1 MLSKKELAYFE
12 KKLLQLKEE
21 TIQMAEANEPLSF
34 EDYGELTSYDN
45 HFADTA
51 TQLEEREKQR
61 VLHETANNLLQE
73 VNEAL
78 DRIKTGTYGVCVDT
92 GEPISYER
100 LKALPYAKRTVEAQ
114 KELEKENVNEASIP
128 EDPSF
133 LTPEDDVRG
142 DKRIQV
148 VDELISVHGNSSS

>member
-1 MLSKKELAYFE
+1 MLSKEELSYFK

-21 TIQMAEANEPLSF
+21 TIQMVEANEPLSF

-51 TQLEEREKQR
+51 TQLEERERQR
-61 VLHETANNLLQE
+61 VLHDTANNLLEE

-78 DRIKTGTYGVCVDT
+78 ERIKTGTYGVCVDT
-92 GEPISYER
+92 GKTIPYER
-100 LKALPYAKRTVEAQ
+100 LKALPYAKRTVDAQ
-114 KELEKENVNEASIP
+114 KELEKENVASLP
-128 EDPSF
+128 EDHSF
-133 LTPEDDVRG
+133 LTPEEDVRG
-142 DKRIQV
+142 DKRIQT

>member
-1 MLSKKELAYFE
+1 MLSKEELAYFE
-12 KKLLQLKEE
+12 KRLLQLKEE
-21 TIQMAEANEPLSF
+21 TIQMVEASQPLSF

-51 TQLEEREKQR
+51 TQLEERERQK
-61 VLHETANNLLQE
+61 VLHDTANNLLQE
-73 VNEAL
+73 VNDAL
-78 DRIKTGTYGVCVDT
+78 ERIKTGSYGVCVDT

-114 KELEKENVNEASIP
+114 KELEKENVTSLP
-128 EDPSF
+128 DDQSF

>member
-1 MLSKKELAYFE
+1 MLSKEELTYF
-12 KKLLQLKEE
+12 KKRLLQMKEE
-21 TIQMAEANEPLSF
+21 TIQMVEASQPLSF

-45 HFADTA
+45 HFADSA

-61 VLHETANNLLQE
+61 VLHETANNLLEE

-78 DRIKTGTYGVCVDT
+78 ERFKTGTYGVCVDT
-92 GEPISYER
+92 GKKIPYER

-114 KELEKENVNEASIP
+114 KELEKEKENVISLP
-128 EDPSF
+128 EDQSF
-133 LTPEDDVRG
+133 LTPEEDERG

>member
-12 KKLLQLKEE
+12 KRLLQLKEE
-21 TIQMAEANEPLSF
+21 TIQMVEASQPLSF
-34 EDYGELTSYDN
+34 EDYGELTSSDN

-51 TQLEEREKQR
+51 TQLEEREKQK
-61 VLHETANNLLQE
+61 VLHDTANNLLQE
-73 VNEAL
+73 VNDAL
-78 DRIKTGTYGVCVDT
+78 ERIKTGSYGVCVDT

-114 KELEKENVNEASIP
+114 KELEKENVTSLP
-128 EDPSF
+128 DDQSF

>member
-1 MLSKKELAYFE
+1 MLSKEELAYFE
-12 KKLLQLKEE
+12 KRLLQLKEE
-21 TIQMAEANEPLSF
+21 TIQMVEASQPLSF

-51 TQLEEREKQR
+51 TQLEERERQK
-61 VLHETANNLLQE
+61 VLHDTANNLLAE
-73 VNEAL
+73 VNDAL
-78 DRIKTGTYGVCVDT
+78 ERIKTGSYGVCVDT

-114 KELEKENVNEASIP
+114 KELEKENVTSLP
-128 EDPSF
+128 DDQSF

>member
-1 MLSKKELAYFE
+1 MLSKEEQMYF
-12 KKLLQLKEE
+12 KKRLLQLKQE
-21 TIQMAEANEPLSF
+21 TMQMVEASEPLSF

-61 VLHETANNLLQE
+61 GLHDTANNLLEE

-78 DRIKTGTYGVCVDT
+78 ERINTGTYGVCVDT
-92 GEPISYER
+92 GETISYER

-114 KELEKENVNEASIP
+114 KEHEKEKLTSLP
-128 EDPSF
+128 EDQSF
-133 LTPEDDVRG
+133 LTPEEDVRG
-142 DKRIQV
+142 DKRIQTA
-148 VDELISVHGNSSS
+148 DELINVHGNSSS

>member
-1 MLSKKELAYFE
+1 MLSKDELSYFE
-12 KKLLQLKEE
+12 KRLLQLKEE
-21 TIQMAEANEPLSF
+21 TIQMAEASQPLSF

-51 TQLEEREKQR
+51 TQLEERERQK
-61 VLHETANNLLQE
+61 VLHDTANNLLAE

-78 DRIKTGTYGVCVDT
+78 ERIKKGTYGVCVDT
-92 GEPISYER
+92 GEPISNER

-114 KELEKENVNEASIP
+114 KEQEKERIVSPP

-133 LTPEDDVRG
+133 LTPEEDIRG
-142 DKRIQV
+142 DKRIQT

>member
-1 MLSKKELAYFE
+1 MLSKEELSYFK

-21 TIQMAEANEPLSF
+21 TTQMVEASQPLAF
-34 EDYGELTSYDN
+34 EDDGELTSYDN

-51 TQLEEREKQR
+51 TQLEEREKQKI
-61 VLHETANNLLQE
+61 LHDTASNLLEE

-78 DRIKTGTYGVCVDT
+78 ERIKRGTYGVCVDT

-114 KELEKENVNEASIP
+114 KEQEQEKVASLP

-133 LTPEDDVRG
+133 LTPEEDVRG
-142 DKRIQV
+142 DKRIQT

>member
-1 MLSKKELAYFE
+1 MLSKEEQMYF
-12 KKLLQLKEE
+12 KKRLLQLKQE
-21 TIQMAEANEPLSF
+21 TIQMVEASEPLSF

-61 VLHETANNLLQE
+61 GLHDTANNLLEE

-78 DRIKTGTYGVCVDT
+78 ERINKGTYGVCVDT
-92 GEPISYER
+92 GETISYER

-114 KELEKENVNEASIP
+114 KEHEKVKLASQP

-133 LTPEDDVRG
+133 LTPEEDVRG
-142 DKRIQV
+142 DKRIQTA
-148 VDELISVHGNSSS
+148 DELISVHGNSSS

>member
-1 MLSKKELAYFE
+1 MLTKEELNYFE
-12 KKLLQLKEE
+12 KRLLKLKEE
-21 TIQMAEANEPLSF
+21 TIQMAEASQPLAF
-34 EDYGELTSYDN
+34 EDDGELTSYDN

-61 VLHETANNLLQE
+61 ILHDTANNLLEE

-78 DRIKTGTYGVCVDT
+78 ERIKTGTYGVCVDT
-92 GEPISYER
+92 GEPISFER

-114 KELEKENVNEASIP
+114 KEQEKEKTASLP
-128 EDPSF
+128 EDHSF
-133 LTPEDDVRG
+133 LTPEEDVRG
-142 DKRIQV
+142 DKRIQT

>member
-1 MLSKKELAYFE
+1 MLSKEELSYFK

-21 TIQMAEANEPLSF
+21 TIQMAETSQPLAF
-34 EDYGELTSYDN
+34 EDDGELTSYDN

-61 VLHETANNLLQE
+61 VLHETANNLLEE

-78 DRIKTGTYGVCVDT
+78 ERINTGTYGICVDT
-92 GEPISYER
+92 GEPISFER
-100 LKALPYAKRTVEAQ
+100 LNALPYAKRTVEAQ
-114 KELEKENVNEASIP
+114 KEQEKENIGSVL
-128 EDPSF
+128 EDASF

-142 DKRIQV
+142 DKRIQT
-148 VDELISVHGNSSS
+148 VDQLISMHGNSSS

>member
-1 MLSKKELAYFE
+1 MLSKEELAYFE

-21 TIQMAEANEPLSF
+21 TVRMAEASQPLSF
-34 EDYGELTSYDN
+34 EEYGELTSYDN
-45 HFADTA
+45 HLADTA
-51 TQLEEREKQR
+51 TQLEERERQR
-61 VLHETANNLLQE
+61 VLYDTANNLLEE

-78 DRIKTGTYGVCVDT
+78 ERINKGTYGICVDT

-114 KELEKENVNEASIP
+114 KEQEKENIAILP

-142 DKRIQV
+142 DKRIQT
-148 VDELISVHGNSSS
+148 VDELLSVHGNSSS

>member
-1 MLSKKELAYFE
+1 MLSKEELAYFE
-12 KKLLQLKEE
+12 KRLLQLKEE
-21 TIQMAEANEPLSF
+21 TIQMVEASQPLSF

-51 TQLEEREKQR
+51 TQLEERERQK
-61 VLHETANNLLQE
+61 VLHDTANNLLAE

-78 DRIKTGTYGVCVDT
+78 ERIKKGTYGVCVDT

-114 KELEKENVNEASIP
+114 KEQEKERIVSPP

-133 LTPEDDVRG
+133 LTPEEDIRG
-142 DKRIQV
+142 DKRIQT

>member
-1 MLSKKELAYFE
+1 MLSKEELAYFE
-12 KKLLQLKEE
+12 KRLLQMKEE
-21 TIQMAEANEPLSF
+21 TIQMVEASQPLSF

-45 HFADTA
+45 HFADSA
-51 TQLEEREKQR
+51 TQLEERERQR
-61 VLHETANNLLQE
+61 VLHETATNLLEE

-78 DRIKTGTYGVCVDT
+78 ERIKTGTYGVCVDT
-92 GEPISYER
+92 GEPIPYER

-114 KELEKENVNEASIP
+114 KELEKENVISLP
-128 EDPSF
+128 EDQSF
-133 LTPEDDVRG
+133 LTPEEDERG

>member
-1 MLSKKELAYFE
+1 MLSKEELAYFE

-34 EDYGELTSYDN
+34 EDSGELTSYDN

-78 DRIKTGTYGVCVDT
+78 ERIKTGTYGVCVDT

-114 KELEKENVNEASIP
+114 KEQEKENVASLP
-128 EDPSF
+128 EDQSF
-133 LTPEDDVRG
+133 LTPEEDVRG

>member
-1 MLSKKELAYFE
+1 MLSKEELSYFK

-21 TIQMAEANEPLSF
+21 TIQMVEANEPLSF

-51 TQLEEREKQR
+51 TQLEERERQR
-61 VLHETANNLLQE
+61 VLHDTANNLLEE

-78 DRIKTGTYGVCVDT
+78 ERIKTGTYGVCVDT
-92 GEPISYER
+92 GKTIPYER
-100 LKALPYAKRTVEAQ
+100 LKALPYAKRTVDAQ
-114 KELEKENVNEASIP
+114 KELEKENVASLP

-133 LTPEDDVRG
+133 LTPEEDVRG
-142 DKRIQV
+142 DKRIQT
-148 VDELISVHGNSSS
+148 VDELISAHGNSSS

>member
-1 MLSKKELAYFE
+1 MLSKEELAYFE
-12 KKLLQLKEE
+12 KRLGQLKEE
-21 TIQMAEANEPLSF
+21 TIQMAEASQPLAF
-34 EDYGELTSYDN
+34 EDEGELTSYDN
-45 HFADTA
+45 HFADSA

-61 VLHETANNLLQE
+61 VLHETANNLLEE

-78 DRIKTGTYGVCVDT
+78 ERINTGSYGICVDT

-114 KELEKENVNEASIP
+114 EELENEKVSSLP
-128 EDPSF
+128 DEQSF
-133 LTPEDDVRG
+133 ATPEEDVRG
-142 DKRIQV
+142 DKRIQS

>member
-1 MLSKKELAYFE
+1 MLSKEELAYF
-12 KKLLQLKEE
+12 KKRLLQMKEE
-21 TIQMAEANEPLSF
+21 TIQMVEASQPLSF

-45 HFADTA
+45 HFADSA

-61 VLHETANNLLQE
+61 VLHETANNLLEE

-78 DRIKTGTYGVCVDT
+78 ERIKTGTYGVCVDT
-92 GEPISYER
+92 GKSIPYER

-114 KELEKENVNEASIP
+114 KELENENVISLP
-128 EDPSF
+128 EDQSF
-133 LTPEDDVRG
+133 LTPEEDVRG

>member
-1 MLSKKELAYFE
+1 MLSKEELAYFE
-12 KKLLQLKEE
+12 KRLLRLKEE
-21 TIQMAEANEPLSF
+21 TIQMAEGSQPLSF

-45 HFADTA
+45 HFGDTA

-61 VLHETANNLLQE
+61 VLHETASNLLEE

-78 DRIKTGTYGVCVDT
+78 ERIKTGTYGICVDT
-92 GEPISYER
+92 GEPISFER

-114 KELEKENVNEASIP
+114 EELEKEKMVSLP
-128 EDPSF
+128 EEQSF
-133 LTPEDDVRG
+133 LTPEDDERG

>member
-1 MLSKKELAYFE
+1 MLSKEELSYFK

-21 TIQMAEANEPLSF
+21 TIQMAEASQPLSF

-51 TQLEEREKQR
+51 TQLEERERQR
-61 VLHETANNLLQE
+61 VLHDTANNLLEE

-78 DRIKTGTYGVCVDT
+78 ERINTGTYGVCVDT
-92 GEPISYER
+92 GEPISFER
-100 LKALPYAKRTVEAQ
+100 LNALPYAKRTVEAQ
-114 KELEKENVNEASIP
+114 KEQEKEKLDSLP
-128 EDPSF
+128 EDRSF

-142 DKRIQV
+142 DKRIQT
-148 VDELISVHGNSSS
+148 VDELLSVHGNSSS

>member
-1 MLSKKELAYFE
+1 MLSKEEQMYF
-12 KKLLQLKEE
+12 KKRLLQLKQE
-21 TIQMAEANEPLSF
+21 TIQMVEASEPLSF

-61 VLHETANNLLQE
+61 GLHDTANNLLEE

-78 DRIKTGTYGVCVDT
+78 ERINTGTYGVCVDT
-92 GEPISYER
+92 GETISYER

-114 KELEKENVNEASIP
+114 KEHEKEKLTSLP
-128 EDPSF
+128 EDQSF
-133 LTPEDDVRG
+133 LTPEEDVRG
-142 DKRIQV
+142 DKRIQTA
-148 VDELISVHGNSSS
+148 DELINVHGNSSS